1 MNMQELG
8 YYLFMDNQEKKQK
21 EKQNAETENRNKPK
35 EEEKKT
41 ADRHKKFYW
50 FSSIG
55 LL

>member
-35 EEEKKT
+35 EEKKT
-41 ADRHKKFYW
+41 ADRHKKFY
-50 FSSIG
+50 
-55 LL
+55 

>member
-8 YYLFMDNQEKKQK
+8 YYLFMDNQGKKQK

-41 ADRHKKFYW
+41 ADRHKKFY
-50 FSSIG
+50 
-55 LL
+55 